1 MTGKILFVLAI
12 VQMITLAILGYFLI
26 ETRADV
32 ARIPDQIDALVDA
45 ASNAPPVQINWPDP
59 CPRCSEKDH
68 TKELEQITKS
78 LKQLIHKLNETYGRD
93 YGCNGGY
100 R

>member
-32 ARIPDQIDALVDA
+32 ARIPDQIDVLVDA
-45 ASNAPPVQINWPDP
+45 ASNVTAVQIN
-59 CPRCSEKDH
+59 
-68 TKELEQITKS
+68 
-78 LKQLIHKLNETYGRD
+78 
-93 YGCNGGY
+93 
-100 R
+100 

>member
-1 MTGKILFVLAI
+1 MTGKILVVLAI

-45 ASNAPPVQINWPDP
+45 ASNAPPVQIN
-59 CPRCSEKDH
+59 
-68 TKELEQITKS
+68 
-78 LKQLIHKLNETYGRD
+78 
-93 YGCNGGY
+93 
-100 R
+100 